1 MAETSDI
8 RFSNGVLPKGNAW
21 CFATSARAQQ
31 RMSPQDRRLIYSVPI
46 NLIAR
51 AAAFLASSSE
61 AESSAVTMLRVMSPE
76 TERPF
81 GVKLARQIPGF
92 R

>member
-1 MAETSDI
+1 MQRGAFRNQSACAAERS
-8 RFSNGVLPKGNAW
+8 S
-21 CFATSARAQQ
+21 
-31 RMSPQDRRLIYSVPI
+31 QDRNRVIYSVSI

-61 AESSAVTMLRVMSPE
+61 AESSDVTMLRVISPE

-81 GVKLARQIPGF
+81 GV
-92 R
+92 

>member
-1 MAETSDI
+1 MEDVS
-8 RFSNGVLPKGNAW
+8 S
-21 CFATSARAQQ
+21 
-31 RMSPQDRRLIYSVPI
+31 DRRLVYSVPI
-46 NLIAR
+46 SLIAR

-61 AESSAVTMLRVMSPE
+61 AESSAVTVLRVISPE

-81 GVKLARQIPGF
+81 GVKLARQMPGF